1 MPVYPPPKHASAR
14 TYCCLPT
21 NQVREALTF
30 SALDQQFVGDLD
42 LENIPVEEGRY
53 HYVTPSARG
62 WSAVAVLD
70 LLVHKV
76 CRPAHTRERDQP
88 LWYATL

>member
-1 MPVYPPPKHASAR
+1 MPVYPPLKNASAR
-14 TYCCLPT
+14 TYCCLPI

-30 SALDQQFVGDLD
+30 SALHQQLVGDLD
-42 LENIPVEEGRY
+42 LENVPVEEGRY

-70 LLVHKV
+70 LYVHKV
-76 CRPAHTRERDQP
+76 WRTAHTRERDHP